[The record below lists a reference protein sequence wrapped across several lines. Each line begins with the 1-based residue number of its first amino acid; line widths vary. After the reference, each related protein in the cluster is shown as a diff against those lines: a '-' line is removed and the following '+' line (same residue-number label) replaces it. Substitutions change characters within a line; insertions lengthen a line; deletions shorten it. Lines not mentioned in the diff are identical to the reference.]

1 MNDILQKEQFE
12 KFVLSF
18 FPNGRVNVD
27 FLYEVYESVHL
38 GLLDISKNKE
48 TGVSFEVNRM
58 EILLYLM
65 GEYIYSTQSLSD
77 EDLEKFLKN
86 ESFKTSMAN
95 VIADKYISLSVYNHI
110 EQKLT
115 NKYYPPISSLEL
127 YVNLMHNIV
136 NNYPLKDGTNMII
149 VDLLNKTL
157 SIARCIIKLLCDGY
171 ETEAFAMWRTLHECE
186 CVLILLDKYKKE
198 AIPAYVKHMQ
208 YSIIYR
214 QPDEANPVNQQI
226 FEKLKGEM
234 HDIGLKSK
242 DTKKYIEYGWILSI
256 PGHENVENF
265 KLNFRDGVET
275 LAGLHQYSEVYMT
288 SSEILHG
295 SPMLIYSNKQYFHY
309 LTLLNLYE
317 SFFRICTVFESLFF
331 PQINEE
337 ARARYIDMK
346 KLYFSQLINIHKRE
360 SYNFRLMN
368 KKKQGYTLFSFIFFC
383 ITRLR
388 NKIHQ

>member
-1 MNDILQKEQFE
+1 MNSVLTKEQFNQI
-12 KFVLSF
+12 VGSIT
-18 FPNGRVNVD
+18 PNIIQYSDYLFEIYENVH
-27 FLYEVYESVHL
+27 E
-38 GLLDISKNKE
+38 GLNEISATKQA
-48 TGVSFEVNRM
+48 GISFEVNYV
-58 EILLYLM
+58 EVIFYLI
-65 GEYIYSTQSLSD
+65 GEFIYSTRGLDQEGIDS
-77 EDLEKFLKN
+77 FIKN
-86 ESFKTSMAN
+86 ENFKESIAN
-95 VIADKYISLSVYNHI
+95 VVADKYISLSIYNHP

-115 NKYYPPISSLEL
+115 NKFFPPISSMEL

-136 NNYPLKDGTNMII
+136 NNYPLKDGTNMIV

-157 SIARCIIKLLCDGY
+157 SIARCILKLLCEGY

-214 QPDEANPVNQQI
+214 NPDESNPVNQQL
-226 FEKLKGEM
+226 FEQLKKEM
-234 HDIGLKSK
+234 REIDLKSK

-256 PGHENVENF
+256 PGHENVENI

-275 LAGLHQYSEVYMT
+275 LAGLHQYSQVYMT

-317 SFFRICTVFESLFF
+317 SFFRIAQVFESLFF
-331 PQINEE
+331 PQINED
-337 ARARYIDMK
+337 AKSRYLEMK

-360 SYNFRLMN
+360 AYNFKMMG
-368 KKKQGYTLFSFIFFC
+368 KKNRG
-383 ITRLR
+383 
-388 NKIHQ
+388 

>member
-1 MNDILQKEQFE
+1 MILTKEQFLQI
-12 KFVLSF
+12 VNASAPSLS
-18 FPNGRVNVD
+18 NRAD
-27 FLYEVYESVHL
+27 YLYEVYEDVHQ
-38 GLLDISKNKE
+38 GLIEISNSKE
-48 TGVSFEVNRM
+48 AGVSFEVNTF
-58 EILLYLM
+58 EVVFYLF
-65 GEYIYSTQSLSD
+65 GEFVYSTQGFKE
-77 EDLEKFLKN
+77 EDVDKFIAN
-86 ESFKTSMAN
+86 ENYKQSIAN
-95 VIADKYISLSVYNHI
+95 VVADKYLSLSIYNHP

-115 NKYYPPISSLEL
+115 NKFFPPISSIEL
-127 YVNLMHNIV
+127 YVNLLHNIV

-157 SIARCIIKLLCDGY
+157 SIARCILKLLCEGY

-208 YSIIYR
+208 YSIVYR
-214 QPDEANPVNQQI
+214 NNDQENPVNQQI

-234 HDIGLKSK
+234 KELELKSK

-256 PGHENVENF
+256 PGHERIDNF

-275 LAGLHQYSEVYMT
+275 LAGLHQYSEIYMT

-317 SFFRICTVFESLFF
+317 SFFRISQVFESLFF

-337 ARARYIDMK
+337 ARVRYLEMK

-360 SYNFRLMN
+360 SYKFKMMS
-368 KKKQGYTLFSFIFFC
+368 KKK
-383 ITRLR
+383 
-388 NKIHQ
+388 